1 MTIKEFYKKMV
12 EEGLEDHDIRVY
24 DHMGDTI
31 LDIEYEVDTDRKL
44 VHIY

>member
-1 MTIKEFYKKMV
+1 M
-12 EEGLEDHDIRVY
+12 GNNEDHDIRVY